1 MKLFY
6 SPTSPYARKCRAVAI
21 EKGLEARI
29 EIVSASPM
37 TDPAALH
44 AANPLGKVPAL
55 VLADGRCIVDSPV
68 ICEFLDSLPGAAR
81 LIPHLDAAR
90 IDCRTR
96 EALADGISDAAFSR
110 TMERLR
116 PEAQRS
122 LEWNTRWTNA
132 IRRTVAH
139 FNTALADR
147 PHPERPQPDLGDI
160 ALACALSYV
169 DFRHADLA
177 WDREA
182 PALRAWLT
190 TMEKRPSLVATAPP
204 PA

>member
-6 SPTSPYARKCRAVAI
+6 SPTSPYARKCRVAAI
-21 EKGLEARI
+21 ERGVDARI
-29 EIVSASPM
+29 EIVAVSPM
-37 TDPAALH
+37 QDPADLH

-68 ICEFLDSLPGAAR
+68 ICEFLDSLPGSPR
-81 LIPHLDAAR
+81 LIPHLDAPR

-96 EALADGISDAAFSR
+96 EALADGISDAAFAL

-116 PEAQRS
+116 PEPQRS
-122 LEWNTRWTNA
+122 PEWNTRWTAA
-132 IRRTVAH
+132 IRRTVAW
-139 FNTALADR
+139 FEANTPDR
-147 PHPERPQPDLGDI
+147 PHPDLGDI

-169 DFRHADLA
+169 DFRHGPLG
-177 WDREA
+177 WDSAA
-182 PALRAWLT
+182 PRLRAWLT
-190 TMEKRPSLVATAPP
+190 AMLARPAFTTTAPP

>member
-6 SPTSPYARKCRAVAI
+6 SPTSPYARKCRVAAL
-21 EKGLEARI
+21 EKGLVEGRD
-29 EIVSASPM
+29 IVIVPASPM
-37 TDPAALH
+37 TDPADLH

-55 VLADGRCIVDSPV
+55 ALSDGRCIIDSPV
-68 ICEFLDSLPGAAR
+68 ICEFLDAATDGRR
-81 LIPHLDAAR
+81 LIPSDPAAR

-116 PEAQRS
+116 PETQRS
-122 LEWNTRWTNA
+122 SDWNRRWTSA
-132 IRRTVAH
+132 IRRTIAH
-139 FNTALADR
+139 FNADIPSR
-147 PHPERPQPDLGDI
+147 ADPDLGDI

-169 DFRHADLA
+169 DFRHADMT
-177 WDREA
+177 WDAEA

-190 TMEKRPSLVATAPP
+190 GILARPSLANTAPP
-204 PA
+204 A

>member
-29 EIVSASPM
+29 EIVPASPM
-37 TDPAALH
+37 TDPADLH

-68 ICEFLDSLPGAAR
+68 ICEFLDSLPGTAK

-116 PEAQRS
+116 PEPQRS
-122 LEWNTRWTNA
+122 PDWNARWTNA
-132 IRRTVAH
+132 IRRTVAW
-139 FNTALADR
+139 FNANVPD
-147 PHPERPQPDLGDI
+147 RPQPDLGDI
-160 ALACALSYV
+160 ALVCALSYV
-169 DFRHADLA
+169 DFRHAELA

-182 PALRAWLT
+182 PALRAWLSIVL
-190 TMEKRPSLVATAPP
+190 ERPSFAATAPP
-204 PA
+204 V